1 MNLIENHTFGKITI
15 DGKDYQD
22 IKMIKDKVI
31 PWNYIEHHTVTKQ
44 DIIELFKENPEY
56 VVVGTGYE
64 GLVNVKDDVIE
75 LAKEKNIKL
84 IIENTERACEFYNQL
99 KQEGKIVNAIIHSTC

>member
-1 MNLIENHTFGKITI
+1 MIENNEFGRIII
-15 DGKDYQD
+15 DGKDHKD
-22 IKMIKDKVI
+22 IKIIGEKVI

-56 VVVGTGYE
+56 VVIGTGYE
-64 GLVNVKDDVIE
+64 GLVRVNEDVIE
-75 LAKEKNIKL
+75 LSKEKNIKL